1 MYIVQSGETS
11 LRKEILH
18 TDELD
23 PEEEV
28 FLSWEANYQIWHDQW
43 VGKGKRPRIEVDTF
57 ELLLHLISDDKRWFI
72 AAISVVEPGFRHC
85 ARFT

>member
-1 MYIVQSGETS
+1 MRLTLALIYHHLHFKNITAEPVLREKMYIVQSGETS

-28 FLSWEANYQIWHDQW
+28 FLSWEANYQIWHDQ
-43 VGKGKRPRIEVDTF
+43 G
-57 ELLLHLISDDKRWFI
+57 
-72 AAISVVEPGFRHC
+72 
-85 ARFT
+85 